1 MTLSEI
7 VWDVVYNH
15 GLSKYPVSGLTFRVK
30 HKMFDFVARLDI
42 PDEPYSLYVFIDRIV
57 RKPIV
62 LGYAQASQFQID
74 MAWPAPLYDIPNP
87 SAYGY

>member
-1 MTLSEI
+1 MTLSEV

-30 HKMFDFVARLDI
+30 HNVFDFVARLDI
-42 PDEPYSLYVFIDRIV
+42 PDEPYSLYVFINRRF
-57 RKPIV
+57 RKPVV
-62 LGYAQASQFQID
+62 LGYAQASQLQID
-74 MAWPAPLYDIPNP
+74 SAWPVPLYDLPNA